1 MRAVVS
7 LLVLLAVPRD
17 APAQEEPKEL
27 SLAELVREALEHN
40 PEIQVAAR
48 TLEAKRA
55 RVGQAAALPDPMLM
69 YGVINEGRPVPFQTL
84 GERDF
89 SEAYVGVSQD
99 LPFPGRRRLRKEAA
113 QEEVEAAQSAYEGAR
128 RRVAAEVA
136 EAYYDLYATHAGLD
150 LVEESARLLDQLIK
164 VAHTRLSVGQTSQ
177 QDVLDAEVEMSRL
190 EERRTEHA
198 ARRAILEERL
208 RSLLYRRTAD
218 PLGRPTPVTPTP
230 LPGPLDALLRQAEEQ
245 SPAITEKA
253 RMVAQAERQADLAKR
268 DRKPDFSVNFTYH
281 NRGRLDPMYSF
292 GGTLTLP
299 NLHGRQGHALEEA
312 VASLG
317 GARSGVDMARADIRY
332 AVTEA
337 YQTASSAD
345 RLLRLYDEGILKQ
358 ARLSLDSALAQYR
371 VGKTEFLTLITS
383 WRRLLDYDLTYQ
395 EQLAAHEKA
404 LARLAVHVGPAPA
417 ADRERRKSW

>member
-55 RVGQAAALPDPMLM
+55 RVGQAAALPGPKLM

-136 EAYYDLYATHAGLD
+136 EAYYDLYDTHAGLD

-383 WRRLLDYDLTYQ
+383 WRRLLDYDLAYQ

-404 LARLAVHVGPAPA
+404 LARLAVHVGPAPDA
-417 ADRERRKSW
+417 PR

>member
-1 MRAVVS
+1 MRAMAT
-7 LLVLLAVPRD
+7 LLVLLAASAQ
-17 APAQEEPKEL
+17 APAQEALDCL
-27 SLAELVREALEHN
+27 SLPDLVREALDHN
-40 PEIQVAAR
+40 PEIQTAAR

-55 RVGQAAALPDPMLM
+55 RVPQAAALPDPMLM

-99 LPFPGRRRLRKEAA
+99 LPFPGKRRLRKEAA

-150 LVEESARLLDQLIK
+150 FVEESARLLEQLIK

-208 RSLLYRRTAD
+208 RSLLYRRTAE
-218 PLGRPTPVTPTP
+218 PLGRPVPVTPTP
-230 LPGPLDALLRQAEEQ
+230 VPGPLDELLRQAEEQ

-253 RMVAQAERQADLAKR
+253 RMIAPAERRADLAKR
-268 DRKPDFSVNFTYH
+268 DREPDFSVNVTYH
-281 NRGRLDPMYSF
+281 NRRRLDPMYSF
-292 GGTLTLP
+292 GGTPTPP
-299 NLHGRQGHALEEA
+299 NPPR
-312 VASLG
+312 
-317 GARSGVDMARADIRY
+317 
-332 AVTEA
+332 
-337 YQTASSAD
+337 
-345 RLLRLYDEGILKQ
+345 
-358 ARLSLDSALAQYR
+358 
-371 VGKTEFLTLITS
+371 
-383 WRRLLDYDLTYQ
+383 
-395 EQLAAHEKA
+395 
-404 LARLAVHVGPAPA
+404 
-417 ADRERRKSW
+417 

>member
-1 MRAVVS
+1 MRAAVS
-7 LLVLLAVPRD
+7 LLVLLAVPREM
-17 APAQEEPKEL
+17 PAQEESKAL
-27 SLAELVREALEHN
+27 SLPDLFREALEHN
-40 PEIQVAAR
+40 PEVQMAAR

-55 RVGQAAALPDPMLM
+55 RVPQAASLPDPMLM

-99 LPFPGRRRLRKEAA
+99 LPFPGRRRLRD
-113 QEEVEAAQSAYEGAR
+113 EAAQSAYEGAR

-190 EERRTEHA
+190 EERRTELA
-198 ARRAILEERL
+198 ARRAILEQRL
-208 RSLLYRRTAD
+208 RSLLYRRTAE

-299 NLHGRQGHALEEA
+299 NLHGRQGHAVEEA

-317 GARSGVDMARADIRY
+317 GARSGVDMTRADTRY

-337 YQTASSAD
+337 YQTASSAG

-383 WRRLLDYDLTYQ
+383 WRRLLDYDLAYQ

-404 LARLAVHVGPAPA
+404 LARLAVHVGPAPGA
-417 ADRERRKSW
+417 AR

>member
-1 MRAVVS
+1 MRAAAP
-7 LLVLLAVPRD
+7 LLVLLAASAQ
-17 APAQEEPKEL
+17 APAQEAEGL
-27 SLAELVREALEHN
+27 SLPDLVREALDHN
-40 PEIQVAAR
+40 PEIQTAAR

-55 RVGQAAALPDPMLM
+55 RVPQAAALPDPMLM

-99 LPFPGRRRLRKEAA
+99 LPFPGKRRLRKEAA

-128 RRVAAEVA
+128 RRVAADVA
-136 EAYYDLYATHAGLD
+136 EAYYDLYATHAARD
-150 LVEESARLLDQLIK
+150 VVEESTRLLEQLVK

-190 EERRTEHA
+190 EERRTELN

-208 RSLLYRRTAD
+208 RSLLYRRTAE
-218 PLGRPTPVTPTP
+218 PLGRPMPVTPTA
-230 LPGPLDALLRQAEEQ
+230 LPGPLDELLRQAEEQ

-253 RMVAQAERQADLAKR
+253 RTVAQAERLADLAKR

-281 NRGRLDPMYSF
+281 NRRRLDPMYSF

-299 NLHGRQGHALEEA
+299 NLHGRQGHAVEEA

-317 GARSGVDMARADIRY
+317 GARSGVDMARADVRY
-332 AVTEA
+332 AVTVA
-337 YQTASSAD
+337 YQTASSAG

-383 WRRLLDYDLTYQ
+383 WRRLLDYDLAYQ

-417 ADRERRKSW
+417 AAR

>member
-1 MRAVVS
+1 MRAAVS
-7 LLVLLAVPRD
+7 LLVLLAVPREM
-17 APAQEEPKEL
+17 PAQEESKAL
-27 SLAELVREALEHN
+27 SLPDLFREALEHN
-40 PEIQVAAR
+40 PEVQVAAR

-55 RVGQAAALPDPMLM
+55 RVPQAASLPDPMLM

-99 LPFPGRRRLRKEAA
+99 LPFPGKRRLRKEAA

-128 RRVAAEVA
+128 RRVAADVA
-136 EAYYDLYATHAGLD
+136 EAYYDLYATHAARD
-150 LVEESARLLDQLIK
+150 VVEESTRLLEQLVK

-190 EERRTEHA
+190 EERRTELN

-208 RSLLYRRTAD
+208 RSLLYRRTAE
-218 PLGRPTPVTPTP
+218 PLGRPMPVTPTA
-230 LPGPLDALLRQAEEQ
+230 LPGPLDELLRQAEEQ

-253 RMVAQAERQADLAKR
+253 RTVAQAERLADLAKR

-281 NRGRLDPMYSF
+281 NRRRLDPMYSF

-299 NLHGRQGHALEEA
+299 NLHGRQGHAVEEA

-317 GARSGVDMARADIRY
+317 GARSGVDMARADVRY
-332 AVTEA
+332 AVTVA
-337 YQTASSAD
+337 YQTASSAG

-404 LARLAVHVGPAPA
+404 LARLAVHVGPAPDA
-417 ADRERRKSW
+417 AR

>member
-1 MRAVVS
+1 MRAAAP
-7 LLVLLAVPRD
+7 LLVLLAASAQ
-17 APAQEEPKEL
+17 APAQEAEGL
-27 SLAELVREALEHN
+27 SLPDLVREALDHN
-40 PEIQVAAR
+40 PEIQTAAR

-55 RVGQAAALPDPMLM
+55 RVPQAAALPDPMLM

-99 LPFPGRRRLRKEAA
+99 LPFPGKRRLRKEAA
-113 QEEVEAAQSAYEGAR
+113 QEEVEAAQSAYQGAR

-150 LVEESARLLDQLIK
+150 LVEESARLLDELIK

-190 EERRTEHA
+190 EERRTELA

-208 RSLLYRRTAD
+208 RSLLYRRTPE
-218 PLGRPTPVTPTP
+218 PLGRPVPVTPTP
-230 LPGPLDALLRQAEEQ
+230 VPGPLDELLRQAEEQ

-253 RMVAQAERQADLAKR
+253 RMVAQAERLADLAKR

-281 NRGRLDPMYSF
+281 NRRRLDPMYSF

-299 NLHGRQGHALEEA
+299 NLHGRQGHVVEEA

-317 GARSGVDMARADIRY
+317 GARSGVDMTRADTRY

-337 YQTASSAD
+337 YQTASSAG

-404 LARLAVHVGPAPA
+404 LARLAVHVGPAPDA
-417 ADRERRKSW
+417 AR

>member
-1 MRAVVS
+1 MRAAAP
-7 LLVLLAVPRD
+7 LLVLLAASAQ
-17 APAQEEPKEL
+17 APAQEAEGL
-27 SLAELVREALEHN
+27 SLPDLVREALDHN
-40 PEIQVAAR
+40 PEIQTAAR

-55 RVGQAAALPDPMLM
+55 RVPQAAALPDPMLM

-99 LPFPGRRRLRKEAA
+99 LPFPGKRRLRKEAA
-113 QEEVEAAQSAYEGAR
+113 QEEVEAAQSAYQGAR
-128 RRVAAEVA
+128 RRVA
-136 EAYYDLYATHAGLD
+136 
-150 LVEESARLLDQLIK
+150 
-164 VAHTRLSVGQTSQ
+164 VGQTSQ

-190 EERRTEHA
+190 EERRTELA

-208 RSLLYRRTAD
+208 RSLLYRRTPE
-218 PLGRPTPVTPTP
+218 PLGRPVPVTPTP
-230 LPGPLDALLRQAEEQ
+230 VPGPLDELLRQAEEQ

-253 RMVAQAERQADLAKR
+253 RMVAQAERLADLAKR

-281 NRGRLDPMYSF
+281 NRRRLDPMYSF

-299 NLHGRQGHALEEA
+299 NLHGRQGHAVEEA

-337 YQTASSAD
+337 YQTASSAG

-404 LARLAVHVGPAPA
+404 LARLAVHVGPAPDA
-417 ADRERRKSW
+417 PR